1 MNSGMEFKKMFGRK
15 QKPAVRYGE
24 RKRTE
29 YRSRYLLIDIQFAY
43 APRTAVDRTPGRLG
57 SLYRIA

>member
-1 MNSGMEFKKMFGRK
+1 MNSGMEFKKMFGRI
-15 QKPAVRYGE
+15 QMLAVRYGE
-24 RKRTE
+24 RKPPE

-43 APRTAVDRTPGRLG
+43 APRTAVDRAPGRLG